1 MGEQHHVHRLRS
13 RSRLAPAGAC
23 PSATTPSPVV
33 LAEVPTGVPSPFVP
47 PRGSWRTPAA
57 APVKGRSRSLVCR
70 RTPLTNIGRS
80 SHTPWRAVIGGQG
93 LSTLSG
99 LASGASR
106 PSLGRGARPSF
117 ARPAH
122 GHTLPAEGLNHSKTR
137 DQDPA
142 IRTTSGR
149 QGHFARPRHARGAVA
164 GSPTRRVVLF
174 SCQSS
179 CAAGAALNSALRVPL
194 PSCPGPI
201 RLAARA
207 SSVGAQLRPR
217 RTLPR
222 KIAIACDVSVDRHR
236 KLLEIRCEPS
246 ISGDLAEELGV
257 IALIIRLAQPPR
269 HRPATSPSAPRASN
283 YSSLTAL
290 RWPFFPTH
298 ARTPS
303 PGQSHA
309 PTKTRDQDP
318 PIRTT
323 SGRQAHKPGPCN
335 FRGGVAQLF
344 ISQHPSSLHC
354 NEPTQER
361 LP

>member
-1 MGEQHHVHRLRS
+1 MGF
-13 RSRLAPAGAC
+13 PC
-23 PSATTPSPVV
+23 PI
-33 LAEVPTGVPSPFVP
+33 VPS
-47 PRGSWRTPAA
+47 RGSWRTPAA
-57 APVKGRSRSLVCR
+57 APVKRRSRSLVCR

-80 SHTPWRAVIGGQG
+80 PHTRWRAVIGGQG

-207 SSVGAQLRPR
+207 SSVGAQLRPQ

-236 KLLEIRCEPS
+236 KLLEIRCEPQHFRGS
-246 ISGDLAEELGV
+246 CRRTWRDSAHHP
-257 IALIIRLAQPPR
+257 ASAAT
-269 HRPATSPSAPRASN
+269 ATSPSAPRASN
-283 YSSLTAL
+283 YSSLAAL